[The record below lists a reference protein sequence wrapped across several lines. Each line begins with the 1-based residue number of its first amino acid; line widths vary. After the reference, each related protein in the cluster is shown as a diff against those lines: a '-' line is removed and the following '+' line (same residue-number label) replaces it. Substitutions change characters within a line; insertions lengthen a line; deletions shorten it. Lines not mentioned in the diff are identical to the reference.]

1 MSRWAVVLAG
11 GVGSRFWPLSTP
23 ERPKQLLALVTDKPL
38 LQDAIDRLAP
48 IVDPLHTLVLTNS
61 SLVKSIR
68 ALLPPIPRE
77 NIIAEPRPA
86 GTAAALT
93 WAARTIERRDDKNA
107 TMISIHADWSIGDDA
122 EFRRVLLE
130 GEKVARSTHTLVT
143 VGVVPTRADQGFG
156 YIQPSDPDAPS
167 GSPVKRFVEKPDLA
181 HAEKL
186 VSEGFL
192 WNSGIFVWTVG
203 DFLAQVKQHARE
215 LKKALSLDADADA
228 TEFFGAVQN
237 PVSVDNSVLER
248 SKNVT
253 VMSGNFGWDDVG
265 TWAALGRVRD
275 KDEFGNVTSG
285 NVHMLDCA
293 DNVVHTDGGR
303 VAMYGVDNL
312 VVVVHDGLTLV
323 TTREKAADLK
333 RLVESL
339 PAIAKGDA

>member
-23 ERPKQLLALVTDKPL
+23 QRPKQLLPLVTGKPL

-48 IVDPLHTLVLTNS
+48 IVDPSHTLVLTNAN
-61 SLVKSIR
+61 LVKSIR

-93 WAARTIERRDDKNA
+93 WAALTIERRDGGGA
-107 TMISIHADWSIGDDA
+107 TMISIHADWAIRDDA
-122 EFRRVLLE
+122 GFREVLLE
-130 GEKVARSTHTLVT
+130 GEKVAQKTHTLVT
-143 VGVVPTRADQGFG
+143 VGVVPTRPDQGFG
-156 YIQPSDPDAPS
+156 YIQPQNPDKPG
-167 GSPVKRFVEKPDLA
+167 GSPVKRFVEKPEKA
-181 HAEKL
+181 RAEKL
-186 VSEGFL
+186 VSEGYL

-203 DFLAQVKQHARE
+203 DFLTQVRQHSRE
-215 LKKALSLDADADA
+215 LKKPLGLGPDVEAAD
-228 TEFFGAVQN
+228 FFGAVDK

-248 SKNVT
+248 SRDVT
-253 VMSGNFGWDDVG
+253 VLRGDFGWDDVG
-265 TWAALGRVRD
+265 TWAALGRIKT
-275 KDEFGNVTSG
+275 KDEFGNVTRG
-285 NVHMLDCA
+285 DVHMLDCV
-293 DNVVHTDGGR
+293 DNVVHTDSGR

-339 PAIAKGDA
+339 PAKEKGDA